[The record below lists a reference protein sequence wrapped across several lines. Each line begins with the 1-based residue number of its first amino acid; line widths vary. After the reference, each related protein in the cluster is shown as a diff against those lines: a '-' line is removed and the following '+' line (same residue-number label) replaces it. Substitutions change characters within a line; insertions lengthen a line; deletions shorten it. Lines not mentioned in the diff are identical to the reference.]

1 MVSGVVEVVALPGS
15 VKGSFC
21 RSFLFPIGAHKVR
34 MQRAQHS
41 KTRKSAASGALIE
54 AEGCLE
60 LLRYAAPVGLIS
72 SWADLG
78 LWPRRFPPERELTAD
93 RSALYLLY
101 YHKADATSQTFA
113 LSSQHDVLLV
123 ACQST
128 GRIGPRP
135 NMPRPEGI
143 QLAKRL

>member
-1 MVSGVVEVVALPGS
+1 MQRLESYRQ
-15 VKGSFC
+15 VKSSC
-21 RSFLFPIGAHKVR
+21 LFPIGAHKVR

-78 LWPRRFPPERELTAD
+78 LWPRRFPPERELTAPVSSVLSQGRCD
-93 RSALYLLY
+93 I
-101 YHKADATSQTFA
+101 AD
-113 LSSQHDVLLV
+113 L
-123 ACQST
+123 
-128 GRIGPRP
+128 R
-135 NMPRPEGI
+135 
-143 QLAKRL
+143 AK